1 MAAMLMLML
10 PPPVVSLPRNAG
22 LIRPPKRLMPGGYE
36 LPAEAGGE
44 KKLGG
49 IAGSDP
55 GDRMLGNG
63 GSRPPPSPTS
73 AAAVP
78 PELRADA
85 AAACSMAERRA
96 AGESWWIIR

>member
-1 MAAMLMLML
+1 ML

-22 LIRPPKRLMPGGYE
+22 LVSPPKRLIPGYE
-36 LPAEAGGE
+36 LPAGVGGE

-63 GSRPPPSPTS
+63 GSRLPPTTS
-73 AAAVP
+73 DAAVP
-78 PELRADA
+78 PELRAAAA
-85 AAACSMAERRA
+85 AAACCSMARRA
-96 AGESWWIIR
+96 AGESWTIR